1 MGHFAR
7 NCPQKP
13 RCTNINLIDLQE
25 EGPSNDETIPPMR
38 GRVASVKEQLTRMM
52 DEEREQLAK
61 EMGVAEDFPTA

>member
-1 MGHFAR
+1 MGHFTQ

-13 RCTNINLIDLQE
+13 RRVNINLINLQE
-25 EGPSNDETIPPMR
+25 EGPSNDKIAPTL
-38 GRVASVKEQLTRMM
+38 GKVASIKEQLTRMT